1 MIIRVVFGIFMVA
14 AFLCFP
20 MPYLG
25 LGPFLSMLMS
35 AYLAA
40 VVAAIFY
47 LQSTM
52 ICRTYKYTRTGKLG
66 IADKEKLLPI
76 ILLVLLVVF
85 STYHTLFYYNYG
97 VAWMFPFFIIICFLF
112 VLAEELI
119 FRNFLFYVFIK
130 QNVKVHHSVLI
141 CSILFA
147 CMHTFRYINQG
158 AVFVMCYHFVFAFSA
173 GIILGALFVISRNL
187 LFVTIINFLIRVP
200 IFGYALQHTGL
211 AGKKIDFLL
220 QVQFTANRG
229 SMIWFSIYLITA
241 LLVAAYYYR
250 VLVRHYANIDRLRTP
265 NIVLSQERLDNLTSR
280 YGPAKKDD
288 SSSMFF

>member
-147 CMHTFRYINQG
+147 GMHTFRYINQG
-158 AVFVMCYHFVFAFSA
+158 DVFVMCYHFVFAFSA
-173 GIILGALFVISRNL
+173 GIILGSLFVISRNL

-220 QVQFTANRG
+220 QVQFTATTG
-229 SMIWFSIYLITA
+229 SIIWFSIYLITA
-241 LLVAAYYYR
+241 LVVAAYYYR
-250 VLVRHYANIDRLRTP
+250 VIVRHYGNIDRLRSPHIVSTP
-265 NIVLSQERLDNLTSR
+265 ERLEYITNR
-280 YGPAKKDD
+280 YGPQKKDN
-288 SSSMFF
+288 SSSMLF